1 MKTASNPNRILS
13 IDMSVSSTPP
23 PKRPHSPRL
32 ASAAFPCLP
41 CEPRRALCEHDPNAE
56 SHDQNKKFLH
66 CATFHSISSARR
78 SSGSGKYAVNRPA
91 NRQYGS
97 HHLLEALSCR
107 SASSACFSQS
117 SAIFKSAALSLLFI
131 RSAIRRQSSAKVRYV
146 FASRIYS
153 SACPRA
159 QS

>member
-1 MKTASNPNRILS
+1 
-13 IDMSVSSTPP
+13 MSVSSTPP
-23 PKRPHSPRL
+23 PKRLHSPRL
-32 ASAAFPCLP
+32 ASAAFPRLP

-66 CATFHSISSARR
+66 CVTFHSIFGARR
-78 SSGSGKYAVNRPA
+78 SSRPGKIRRKRPA
-91 NRQYGS
+91 NRQHGL
-97 HHLLEALSCR
+97 HHLVEILSCR

-117 SAIFKSAALSLLFI
+117 SAIFNSAALSLLFI

-159 QS
+159 ES

>member
-1 MKTASNPNRILS
+1 MKTASKPTRILN
-13 IDMSVSSTPP
+13 IDMSVSSTQSRNALVLSVLPQ
-23 PKRPHSPRL
+23 PRL
-32 ASAAFPCLP
+32 QACHANRAARCAKTSRMTKLTTKIKHFCIASPFIQFG
-41 CEPRRALCEHDPNAE
+41 
-56 SHDQNKKFLH
+56 S
-66 CATFHSISSARR
+66 RR
-78 SSGSGKYAVNRPA
+78 SSDPGKIRRKRPA
-91 NRQYGS
+91 NRQHGS
-97 HHLLEALSCR
+97 HHLLAALSCR

-159 QS
+159 ES